1 MPAAIEGLGLRS
13 DEIVG
18 RTILN
23 VGSSHGNLCI
33 AALEHGAARVL
44 GVDIDLN
51 RVQAAREKAIAGGQ
65 PKADFVQADFE
76 TWQSSEEFDLV
87 ICSNVLHQVLDPI
100 HALRRMMRMARER
113 IVVEFSPPALTDV
126 RKFNVSLSGL
136 LARGASLI
144 SPAFSR
150 FNTEAYSRTFALTP
164 SALGTLIDR
173 HSNAFEPAQMSRSP
187 QKGRYIA
194 TASRRRIDQLTVIA
208 GPTSAGK
215 GTLFRALDA
224 DLRSKLGIPLSDSG
238 YVTASLARTL
248 PPGRHSHVVLHYDM
262 LRPFETSL
270 HSYDRDLAVDLIRMA
285 QRVTF
290 LTIYADPERL
300 QRQITASEI
309 DSRNP
314 GKQSHR
320 HLKIRELYK
329 DPGFIASW
337 YFRWLEFCE
346 AFREKTAGSFFLQN
360 RGDYTILPATRE
372 TLASLLASTE
382 RNVGIQRDA

>member
-1 MPAAIEGLGLRS
+1 MPATIEGLGLRS
-13 DEIVG
+13 DEVAG

-23 VGSSHGNLCI
+23 VGSSQGNLCI
-33 AALEHGAARVL
+33 AALELGAARVL

-51 RVQAAREKAIAGGQ
+51 RVQAAREKTAAGR
-65 PKADFVQADFE
+65 PKAEFVQADFE

-126 RKFNVSLSGL
+126 RKFNVSLSAL
-136 LARGASLI
+136 LARGSSLI

-164 SALGTLIDR
+164 SALSTLIDR
-173 HSNAFEPAQMSRSP
+173 HSNAFEPVQISRSP
-187 QKGRYIA
+187 QKDRYIA

-215 GTLFRALDA
+215 GTLFRSLDA
-224 DLRSKLGIPLSDSG
+224 ELRSQLGVPLTDSG

-248 PPGRHSHVVLHYDM
+248 PRGHHSHVVLHYDM

-270 HSYDRDLAVDLIRMA
+270 HDYERDLAVDLIRVA
-285 QRVTF
+285 QRITF

-300 QRQITASEI
+300 QQQITASEI
-309 DSRNP
+309 DSRSP

-320 HLKIRELYK
+320 HLRIREFYR

-337 YFRWLEFCE
+337 YSRWLEFCE
-346 AFREKTAGSFFLQN
+346 TFREKTSGSFFLQN

-372 TLASLLASTE
+372 TLASLLASTQ
-382 RNVGIQRDA
+382 RNVGIQKDA